1 MRFEGILEYHIDTD
15 ERINTN
21 EQTLPPMLLQ
31 PYVENAIR
39 HGLFH
44 RRQNRQ
50 LYIRFIHTE
59 TGIRIEIE
67 DNGIGRKKSE
77 ELNRQRMKTHQSF
90 SMQANRKRIDIL
102 RQQQPGIQLT
112 IVDLYTSLQEPAGT
126 RVVIELPRTM
136 R

>member
-1 MRFEGILEYHIDTD
+1 
-15 ERINTN
+15 
-21 EQTLPPMLLQ
+21 
-31 PYVENAIR
+31 
-39 HGLFH
+39 
-44 RRQNRQ
+44 
-50 LYIRFIHTE
+50 
-59 TGIRIEIE
+59 
-67 DNGIGRKKSE
+67 
-77 ELNRQRMKTHQSF
+77 MKTHQSF